1 MLRQTL
7 LFLVFLALSAAL
19 DGGDSP
25 PPPEEPSP
33 EVLTKAD
40 IAMAA
45 MDGLGGAVNNLAQE
59 LSDDFDT
66 ILTGMTPPAQE
77 EWDEPVGRHG

>member
-1 MLRQTL
+1 
-7 LFLVFLALSAAL
+7 
-19 DGGDSP
+19 
-25 PPPEEPSP
+25 
-33 EVLTKAD
+33 
-40 IAMAA
+40 MAA